1 VGAEAMSSRY
11 HWNATV
17 RSVVVEDRDRRSGCG
32 MSYLHI
38 LLTKRSGREA
48 MSYLHICAKPCL
60 TSLPSCEAMSY
71 LLPYLPTTTT
81 NHPSHFP
88 PNSSLLL
95 TRFVPRLSLGAKQC
109 SQLTT
114 DDNNNRQ
121 TGCTCYPFPL
131 PNPRSFTLL
140 VKADR
145 LQPWGVGGW
154 S

>member
-109 SQLTT
+109 SQQTTTT
-114 DDNNNRQ
+114 DRRVVHVIPSL
-121 TGCTCYPFPL
+121 YL
-131 PNPRSFTLL
+131 TLGASL
-140 VKADR
+140 Y
-145 LQPWGVGGW
+145 
-154 S
+154 

>member
-1 VGAEAMSSRY
+1 MGAEAMSSRY

-71 LLPYLPTTTT
+71 LLPYLPTYHHY

-95 TRFVPRLSLGAKQC
+95 TRFVPRLSLGASAHNRRQT
-109 SQLTT
+109 TT
-114 DDNNNRQ
+114 DRRVVHVIPSL
-121 TGCTCYPFPL
+121 YL
-131 PNPRSFTLL
+131 TLGASL
-140 VKADR
+140 Y
-145 LQPWGVGGW
+145 
-154 S
+154 